1 MSFLRLNSRQVRVR
15 ESGQALVEYLLLVA
29 FLIILTSK
37 IAFTFRDF
45 MRDSVGNLGH
55 VLSLNLTVG
64 VCEEQCF
71 FKQYANGRE

>member
-1 MSFLRLNSRQVRVR
+1 MGLVISNK
-15 ESGQALVEYLLLVA
+15 GQALVEYLLLVV

-37 IAFTFRDF
+37 LAVNFTDF

-64 VCEEQCF
+64 VCPANCF
-71 FKQYANGRE
+71 YSEYKNGAR